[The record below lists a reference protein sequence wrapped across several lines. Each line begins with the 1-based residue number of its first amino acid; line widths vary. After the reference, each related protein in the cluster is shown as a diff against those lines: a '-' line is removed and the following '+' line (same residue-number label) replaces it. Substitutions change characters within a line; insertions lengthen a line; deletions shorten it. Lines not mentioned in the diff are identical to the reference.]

1 MDPQAIY
8 KLYSKQWLYIYIICN
23 LYFYFIMDF
32 NKRGGE
38 DRLES
43 SKTPFPSP
51 TIAPTPTPTPSPIGD
66 EL

>member
-1 MDPQAIY
+1 
-8 KLYSKQWLYIYIICN
+8 
-23 LYFYFIMDF
+23 MDF

-43 SKTPFPSP
+43 SKTPSPSQTP
-51 TIAPTPTPTPSPIGD
+51 APVTTPIGD

>member
-1 MDPQAIY
+1 
-8 KLYSKQWLYIYIICN
+8 
-23 LYFYFIMDF
+23 MDF

-43 SKTPFPSP
+43 SKTPFPFPSP
-51 TIAPTPTPTPSPIGD
+51 TSAPASTPTPSPIGD